1 MYEILVK
8 GGRIKIQ
15 VSKREASHTYT
26 LKLFFRMT
34 YTLRLVYS
42 RIYIL
47 YKKKKKVLSN
57 SLIIMII
64 SIILVKIKIYF
75 M

>member
-47 YKKKKKVLSN
+47 YKKKKS
-57 SLIIMII
+57 
-64 SIILVKIKIYF
+64 F
-75 M
+75 E

>member
-8 GGRIKIQ
+8 EGRIKIQ

-47 YKKKKKVLSN
+47 YKKKKVLSN